1 MILIAALA
9 LAAAPEEEEPNCKE
23 PRWQPEMTVCAYID
37 YEKADAAMN
46 AEWKPLL
53 AMMKVRDQE
62 DSKPAG
68 DSRPGF
74 VAALRQ
80 GQRAW
85 IKFRDAHCVSEGY
98 FARGG
103 SMEPMVIAGCPE
115 EITKARTKQL
125 HELLEMYQP

>member
-9 LAAAPEEEEPNCKE
+9 LAAAPEEEPNCKA
-23 PRWQPEMTVCAYID
+23 PRWQPEMTVCAYMD
-37 YEKADAAMN
+37 YETADAAMN

-53 AMMKVRDQE
+53 ALMKDRDK

-68 DSRPGF
+68 DSRPGY
-74 VAALRQ
+74 VAALLQ

-98 FARGG
+98 SARGG
-103 SMEPMVIAGCPE
+103 SMEPMAINGCLE
-115 EITKARTKQL
+115 AVTRERTKQL
-125 HELLEMYQP
+125 HDLLEMYRP

>member
-1 MILIAALA
+1 MILIAAFA
-9 LAAAPEEEEPNCKE
+9 LAAAVEEEPNCKE
-23 PRWQPEMTVCAYID
+23 PRWQPEMTTCAYIE

-53 AMMKVRDQE
+53 AIMKDRDKDFE
-62 DSKPAG
+62 RAG
-68 DSRPGF
+68 DDRPGF
-74 VAALRQ
+74 VAALLE

-103 SMEPMVIAGCPE
+103 SMEPMVIGGCLE
-115 EITKARTKQL
+115 AVTKARTKQL

>member
-9 LAAAPEEEEPNCKE
+9 LAAAVEEEPNCKD
-23 PRWQPEMTVCAYID
+23 PRWQSEMNECAYIE

-53 AMMKVRDQE
+53 AIMKDRDKDFE
-62 DSKPAG
+62 RIG
-68 DSRPGF
+68 DDRPGY
-74 VAALRQ
+74 VAALLD

-85 IKFRDAHCVSEGY
+85 LKFRDAHCVSEGY

-103 SMEPMVIAGCPE
+103 SMEPLVINGCLE
-115 EITKARTKQL
+115 AVTKARTKQL
-125 HELLEMYQP
+125 QELLEMYRQ

>member
-9 LAAAPEEEEPNCKE
+9 LAAAEEEPNCKD
-23 PRWQPEMTVCAYID
+23 PRWQSEMNACAYIE

-53 AMMKVRDQE
+53 AIMKDRDKE
-62 DSKPAG
+62 LERNG
-68 DSRPGF
+68 DGRPGY
-74 VAALRQ
+74 VAALLD

-85 IKFRDAHCVSEGY
+85 LKFRDTHCVSEGY

-103 SMEPMVIAGCPE
+103 SMEPMVINGCLE
-115 EITKARTKQL
+115 EVTKARTKQL
-125 HELLEMYQP
+125 HELLKMYQL

>member
-9 LAAAPEEEEPNCKE
+9 LAAAVEEEPNCKD
-23 PRWQPEMTVCAYID
+23 PRWQSEMNECAYIE

-53 AMMKVRDQE
+53 AIMKDRDKDFE
-62 DSKPAG
+62 RNG
-68 DSRPGF
+68 DDRPGY
-74 VAALRQ
+74 VAALLD

-85 IKFRDAHCVSEGY
+85 LKFRDAHCVSEGY

-103 SMEPMVIAGCPE
+103 SMEPLVINGCLE
-115 EITKARTKQL
+115 AVTKARTKQL
-125 HELLEMYQP
+125 QELLEMYRQ

>member
-9 LAAAPEEEEPNCKE
+9 LAAAGDDEPNCKD
-23 PRWQPEMTVCAYID
+23 PQWQSEMNACAYIE
-37 YEKADAAMN
+37 YEKADAEMN

-53 AMMKVRDQE
+53 AIMKDRDTE
-62 DSKPAG
+62 FERDG
-68 DSRPGF
+68 DGRPGY
-74 VAALRQ
+74 VTALLD

-103 SMEPMVIAGCPE
+103 SMEPMVINGCLE
-115 EITKARTKQL
+115 AVTKARTKQL
-125 HELLEMYQP
+125 HELLEMYQL